1 MIPPAVLRHFSFFS
15 FLSPAQLRAV
25 AALAKEETLDSG
37 VTIFSEGQHADY
49 LYILVKGSVELFFTA
64 EVKYRPEMTKELHFG
79 VIEPGKLFG
88 ISALVEPFILTSSAR
103 ATRPSTVIKI
113 EAAGL
118 LALCQAE
125 EKLAYGLIR
134 QIAASSMERL
144 NATRLQLA
152 AAHAAVYS

>member
-1 MIPPAVLRHFSFFS
+1 MIAPAVLRHFPFFS

-25 AALAKEETLDSG
+25 ADLAKEETLDAG
-37 VTIFSEGQHADY
+37 VTIFNEGQHADY
-49 LYILVKGSVELFFTA
+49 LYILVKGSVDLFFTA
-64 EVKYRPEMTKELHFG
+64 EVKYRPELTKELHFG

-88 ISALVEPFILTSSAR
+88 ISALVEPYVLTSSAR
-103 ATRPSTVIKI
+103 TSRPSQVIKI

-118 LALCQAE
+118 INLCQSE

-134 QIAASSMERL
+134 QVAASSMERL

-152 AAHAAVYS
+152 AAWSTVYT